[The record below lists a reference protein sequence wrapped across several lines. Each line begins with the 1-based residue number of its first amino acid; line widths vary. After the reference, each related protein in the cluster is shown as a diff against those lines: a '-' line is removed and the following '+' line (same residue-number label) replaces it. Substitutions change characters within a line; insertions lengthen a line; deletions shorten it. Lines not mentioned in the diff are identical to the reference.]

1 MIAVSIHAARYREGV
16 TIRENVEFRSLD
28 GTPLAAFLCTP
39 ESGHGPFPAIVLSH
53 GFGAVK
59 EMALDRYADAFCAAG
74 FVCLVYDHRNTGSS
88 GGSPRGEIDPWQ
100 QISDMRDA
108 ITYVGGR
115 REVDADR
122 IGLWGT
128 SFSGG
133 HSLVVAATDQRVKCV
148 VAVVPTISGHE
159 NTIRAM
165 TTEGYAAFVQEVNEE
180 RTARQRGEA
189 PRMIPISKE
198 GDESYEWSRIAG
210 AGTTYV
216 NACTML
222 SRAFRAAYEPGS
234 YIAAISPTPLLL
246 ALTTHDTK
254 CLTDLQLEAYS
265 EANEPKRLEMFPGG
279 HYAPYT
285 TQLAAIASASC
296 DWFGTHLK

>member
-1 MIAVSIHAARYREGV
+1 MRE
-16 TIRENVEFRSLD
+16 TVEFKALD

-39 ESGHGPFPAIVLSH
+39 DSGSSVGGGPFPTVVLSH

-59 EMALDRYADAFCAAG
+59 EMALDQYADVFCTAG
-74 FVCLVYDHRNTGSS
+74 FACLVYDHRNTGSS
-88 GGSPRGEIDPWQ
+88 GGAPRGEIDPWQ

-108 ITYVGGR
+108 ITYVGSR
-115 REVDADR
+115 AEVDADR

-133 HSLVVAATDQRVKCV
+133 HCLVVAATDRRVKCV
-148 VAVVPTISGHE
+148 VSVVPTISGHQ
-159 NTIRAM
+159 NTIRAL
-165 TTEGYAAFVQEVNEE
+165 TSDGYSEFVRQVNEE
-180 RTARQRGEA
+180 RAARQRGED
-189 PRMIPISKE
+189 PRMIPISNE
-198 GDESYEWSRIAG
+198 GDESYEWSKVAG

-216 NACTML
+216 NSCTLL
-222 SRAFRAAYEPGS
+222 SRAFRDAYEPGR

-265 EANEPKRLEMFPGG
+265 MAHEPKRLEMFPGG
-279 HYAPYT
+279 HYDPYT
-285 TQLAAIASASC
+285 TQLAAIASASR
-296 DWFGTHLK
+296 DWFETYLR